1 MSDKL
6 LRLERGQAVIVP
18 VQKAIFA
25 AKTSAYLMPVVA
37 VFGNETLLCF
47 REIGDRSWLLLPT
60 RTWSWLL
67 FFDRGWL
74 NFLDYSFWKKKKKVY
89 IYLNRISPMR
99 SNTITLYF
107 IYRELTTTK
116 NYGKFSS
123 HYPTFAKQ
131 NLLKYYQF
139 LASVFVGYFRFKN
152 TFAISGFYLLV
163 NTLCFKPPFVTLK
176 WFCDPEPYR
185 GIY

>member
-1 MSDKL
+1 
-6 LRLERGQAVIVP
+6 
-18 VQKAIFA
+18 
-25 AKTSAYLMPVVA
+25 
-37 VFGNETLLCF
+37 
-47 REIGDRSWLLLPT
+47 
-60 RTWSWLL
+60 
-67 FFDRGWL
+67 
-74 NFLDYSFWKKKKKVY
+74 
-89 IYLNRISPMR
+89 MR

-176 WFCDPEPYR
+176 
-185 GIY
+185 